1 MVLERNIQLAEYK
14 GTSMQKMSC
23 QQLTEETAVGTY
35 REFVIFDDECVC
47 VSWVYVTVCPCDVD
61 SQRHRVFTWMLRT
74 GWLKPKLAASTRI
87 WWRGQILGCCE
98 NVLLS
103 PLLVLQIPGIFRR
116 SSGLVKPPSTIS
128 NQSPCNHYLILL
140 ALLMGMFPT
149 CVLKCVKGFQ
159 EWTIASPRKSG
170 SFGGISGHV
179 APLCPH
185 QPAV

>member
-1 MVLERNIQLAEYK
+1 MSAADWGNCSGHLPRICYIWWWVCVCILSICYCMPVWCRQSASQSFHLDAAHRLAEAK
-14 GTSMQKMSC
+14 IG
-23 QQLTEETAVGTY
+23 L
-35 REFVIFDDECVC
+35 
-47 VSWVYVTVCPCDVD
+47 P
-61 SQRHRVFTWMLRT
+61 
-74 GWLKPKLAASTRI
+74 ASTRI
-87 WWRGQILGCCE
+87 WWKGQILGCCE

-103 PLLVLQIPGIFRR
+103 PLLVLQIPDIFRR